1 MKARINRGMIS
12 FEEQNR
18 KRRKEEK
25 QKTSRIK
32 KEVNNGYL
40 EKKNFFS
47 KEWSSFMTSFID
59 RVLKYLHDM
68 LHRELEDNKWNDLF

>member
-1 MKARINRGMIS
+1 MDIWK
-12 FEEQNR
+12 
-18 KRRKEEK
+18 
-25 QKTSRIK
+25 
-32 KEVNNGYL
+32 
-40 EKKNFFS
+40 KKNFFS

>member
-25 QKTSRIK
+25 LKTSRIK

-40 EKKNFFS
+40 EKKTFFLRN
-47 KEWSSFMTSFID
+47 EV
-59 RVLKYLHDM
+59 VL
-68 LHRELEDNKWNDLF
+68 